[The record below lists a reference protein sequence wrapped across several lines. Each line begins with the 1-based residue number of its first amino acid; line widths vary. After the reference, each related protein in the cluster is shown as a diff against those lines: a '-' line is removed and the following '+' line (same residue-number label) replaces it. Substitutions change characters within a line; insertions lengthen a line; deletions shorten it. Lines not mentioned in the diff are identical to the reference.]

1 MLALGTVQFGLPY
14 GVTNASGQV
23 SEAEVTDILQYAMDS
38 GISTL
43 DTASEY
49 GTSELVLGNVG
60 VSSFEV
66 VTKFPAQ
73 LPAANQTSWAI
84 SSVTSSL
91 RRLRVPNI
99 HGVLFHRPE
108 HVSAFD
114 PDSLQSCIEELRLLG
129 YVQKVG
135 VSVYCPSDLDDVLR
149 VFTPDIVQLPYNAFD
164 QRFRTSGWLDRLSSL
179 NVDVHVRSVFL
190 QGVLLEGLDRL
201 PNRFKRWNDQ
211 FEHWS
216 HVCEDFRGDRLAVAL
231 AAVKHPAINRIVV
244 GVQSRKQ
251 LTDIVNSYGN
261 SKALSIPDVSIDDEN
276 LILPTKW
283 ND

>member
-1 MLALGTVQFGLPY
+1 VLALGTVQFGLPY

-23 SEAEVTDILQYAMDS
+23 SEVDVADILQYAMDR

-60 VSSFEV
+60 VRSFEV

-73 LPAANQTSWAI
+73 IPAANQTTWAT
-84 SSVTSSL
+84 SSVASSL

-114 PDSLQSCIEELRLLG
+114 SDSLQSCIDELKQLG

-149 VFTPDIVQLPYNAFD
+149 FFTPDIVQLPYNAFD
-164 QRFRTSGWLDRLSSL
+164 QRFRTSGWLDRLSAL

-211 FEHWS
+211 LEHWS
-216 HVCEDFRGDRLAVAL
+216 HVCEDFGGDRLAVAL

-244 GVQSRKQ
+244 GVQSKNQ
-251 LTDIVNSYGN
+251 LIDIVNSYEIA
-261 SKALSIPDVSIDDEN
+261 KTLTVPDVSIDDEN

>member
-1 MLALGTVQFGLPY
+1 VLALGTVQFGLSY

-23 SEAEVTDILQYAMDS
+23 SEAEVADILQYARDS
-38 GISTL
+38 GIRML

-49 GTSELVLGNVG
+49 GASESVLGNVG
-60 VSSFEV
+60 VNSFHV

-73 LPAANQTSWAI
+73 IPPVNHTNWAI
-84 SSVTSSL
+84 DSVASSL
-91 RRLRVPNI
+91 QRLRLPHV

-108 HVSAFD
+108 HVSAFN
-114 PDSLQSCIEELRLLG
+114 PDKLQKCSDELKQRG

-135 VSVYCPSDLDDVLR
+135 VSVYCPSDLDEVFR

-164 QRFRTSGWLDRLSSL
+164 QRFRTSGWLDRLSEL
-179 NVDVHVRSVFL
+179 NVDVHIRSVFL

-201 PNRFKRWNDQ
+201 PTRFKRWNDQ

-216 HVCEDFRGDRLAVAL
+216 QVCEDFGGDRIAVAL

-244 GVQSRKQ
+244 GVQSKNQ
-251 LTDIVNSYGN
+251 LIDIVNSYEIA
-261 SKALSIPDVSIDDEN
+261 KTLTVPDVSIDDEN

>member
-1 MLALGTVQFGLPY
+1 MLAVGTVQFGLPY

-23 SEAEVTDILQYAMDS
+23 SEAEVADILEYARDN
-38 GISTL
+38 GIRTL

-49 GTSELVLGNVG
+49 GTSESVLGNVG
-60 VSSFEV
+60 VKSFDL

-73 LPAANQTSWAI
+73 IPPVNQTSWAI
-84 SSVTSSL
+84 DSVASSL
-91 RRLRVPNI
+91 QRLRLPRV

-108 HVSAFD
+108 HVSAFN
-114 PDSLQSCIEELRLLG
+114 PDSLQHCIEELKQLG

-135 VSVYCPSDLDDVLR
+135 VSVYCPTDLDDVLR

-164 QRFRTSGWLDRLSSL
+164 QRFRTSGWLDRLSAL

-201 PNRFKRWNDQ
+201 PSMFKRWNDQ
-211 FEHWS
+211 IEHWS
-216 HVCEDFRGDRLAVAL
+216 HVCEDFGGDRVAVAL
-231 AAVKHPAINRIVV
+231 AAVNHPTINRIVV
-244 GVQSRKQ
+244 GVQSRNQ
-251 LTDIVNSYGN
+251 LTDIVNSYEIAK
-261 SKALSIPDVSIDDEN
+261 SLTVPDVSIHDEN

>member
-23 SEAEVTDILQYAMDS
+23 SEAEVADILEYARDH
-38 GISTL
+38 GIRTL

-49 GTSELVLGNVG
+49 GSSELVLGNVG
-60 VSSFEV
+60 VNSFDV
-66 VTKFPAQ
+66 ITKFPAQ
-73 LPAANQTSWAI
+73 IPPVNQTSWAI
-84 SSVTSSL
+84 DSVASSL
-91 RRLRVPNI
+91 QRLRLPYV

-108 HVSAFD
+108 HASAFN
-114 PDSLQSCIEELRLLG
+114 PDSLQKCIDDLKQLG

-135 VSVYCPSDLDDVLR
+135 VSVYSPSDLEDVLR

-164 QRFRTSGWLDRLSSL
+164 QRFRSSGWLDRLSEL
-179 NVDVHVRSVFL
+179 NVQVYIRSVFL

-201 PNRFKRWNDQ
+201 PVRFKRWNDQ
-211 FEHWS
+211 FDNWS
-216 HVCEDFRGDRLAVAL
+216 HVCQDFGGNRIAVAL
-231 AAVKHPAINRIVV
+231 ASVRHPAINRIVV
-244 GVQSRKQ
+244 GVQSRSQ
-251 LTDIVNSYGN
+251 LSGIVNSYEIA
-261 SKALSIPDVSIDDEN
+261 KTLTVPDVSIDDEN

>member
-23 SEAEVTDILQYAMDS
+23 SEAEVADILEYARDN
-38 GISTL
+38 GIRTL

-49 GTSELVLGNVG
+49 GASEVILGNVG
-60 VSSFEV
+60 VKSFDV

-73 LPAANQTSWAI
+73 IPPVNHTSWAI
-84 SSVTSSL
+84 DSVASSL
-91 RRLRVPNI
+91 QRLRLPHV

-108 HVSAFD
+108 HVSAFN
-114 PDSLQSCIEELRLLG
+114 PDSLQNCIDELKQLG

-135 VSVYCPSDLDDVLR
+135 VSVYCPSELDDVLR

-164 QRFRTSGWLDRLSSL
+164 QRFRSSGWLDRLSTL
-179 NVDVHVRSVFL
+179 NVDVHIRSVFL

-201 PNRFKRWNDQ
+201 PTRFKRWNDQ

-216 HVCEDFRGDRLAVAL
+216 HVCEDFGGDRVAVAL
-231 AAVKHPAINRIVV
+231 AAVNHPAIYRIVV
-244 GVQSRKQ
+244 GVQSRNQ
-251 LTDIVNSYGN
+251 LTDIVNSYEIAK
-261 SKALSIPDVSIDDEN
+261 SLTVPDVSIDDEN